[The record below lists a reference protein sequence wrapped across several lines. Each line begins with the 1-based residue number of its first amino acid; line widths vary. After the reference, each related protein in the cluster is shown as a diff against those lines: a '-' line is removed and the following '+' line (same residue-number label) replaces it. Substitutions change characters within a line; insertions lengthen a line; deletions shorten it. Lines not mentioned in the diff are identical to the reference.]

1 MIFEIDNVELYFDN
15 KPILKAAYLKA
26 ETGKVTGLLG
36 RNGSG
41 KSSILKILF
50 GTLKPKYKLLRVDNK
65 PVLKAFYKT
74 GKITMLPQFPLLPPG
89 ITTKKAFYMY
99 KVDFGEFCDVFSE
112 MYATKNLKIKELS
125 GGEQRIIETYLV
137 LKRNVDIVL
146 LDEPFAQLSPLMIDK
161 FTAVIQQEK
170 KDKAIIIT
178 DHRYEAILKVSD
190 QVFLFQNKQTK
201 IVKSKNEL
209 IKSGYLPH

>member
-15 KPILKAAYLKA
+15 KPILKAAYIKA

-89 ITTKKAFYMY
+89 IKTKKAFYMY

-112 MYATKNLKIKELS
+112 MYATKNQKIKELS
-125 GGEQRIIETYLV
+125 GGEQRIIEIYLV